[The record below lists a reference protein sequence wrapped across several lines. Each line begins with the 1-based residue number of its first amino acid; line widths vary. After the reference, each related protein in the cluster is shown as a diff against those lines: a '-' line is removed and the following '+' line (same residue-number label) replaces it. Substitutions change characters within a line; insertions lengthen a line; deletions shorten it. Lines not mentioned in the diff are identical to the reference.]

1 MGFVVRQ
8 SDNRH
13 HGWTSKP
20 MRPAGGGGETDHR
33 GFGPRNLA
41 QVFATREDAQC
52 EIDAIKQR
60 IIGSFKFEIQPE

>member
-20 MRPAGGGGETDHR
+20 MRPTAGGATGSRE
-33 GFGPRNLA
+33 FGPRNCA
-41 QVFATREDAQC
+41 EVFATREEAQLA
-52 EIDAIKQR
+52 IDAIKQR
-60 IIGSFKFEIQPE
+60 AFGLFKFEIQPE

>member
-20 MRPAGGGGETDHR
+20 MRPTDGGETGR
-33 GFGPRNLA
+33 GGFGPRSCA
-41 QVFATREDAQC
+41 AVFATREDAQR
-52 EIDAIKQR
+52 EIDAIQER
-60 IIGSFKFEIQPE
+60 SFGQFKFEIQPE

>member
-13 HGWTSKP
+13 HGWRSKP
-20 MRPAGGGGETDHR
+20 TPPTGGVGTEPR
-33 GFGPRNLA
+33 GFGPRSLA

-60 IIGSFKFEIQPE
+60 VIGSFKFEIQPE

>member
-20 MRPAGGGGETDHR
+20 IEPIDRGETGPR
-33 GFGPRNLA
+33 GFGPRNRA
-41 QVFATREDAQC
+41 EVFATREDA
-52 EIDAIKQR
+52 ERAIDAIKQR
-60 IIGSFKFEIQPE
+60 VIGSFKFEIQLE